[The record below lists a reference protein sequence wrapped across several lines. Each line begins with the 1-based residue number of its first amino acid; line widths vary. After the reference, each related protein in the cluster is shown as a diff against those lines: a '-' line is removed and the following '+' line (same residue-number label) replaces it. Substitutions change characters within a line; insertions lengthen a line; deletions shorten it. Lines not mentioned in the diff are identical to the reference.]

1 MTDANLRRGGRLALT
16 LALALYGA
24 SYARDPSEGG
34 LIDGVNLGIHET
46 GHLVFGPFGEF
57 IGFAGGTLM
66 QLIMPLVFMGYFLRR
81 RDRHAATVALWWVA
95 QNLWNISVYVADARA
110 EELPLVGG
118 GEHDWAYMLG
128 RLGWLARDTAI
139 ARGVYQTGILLF
151 GIATALGLL
160 FAFQSGAEPGE
171 GEAGDSPA
179 FDGGR
184 PSAASPRRP
193 GREAA

>member
-34 LIDGVNLGIHET
+34 LIDGLNLGIHET

-139 ARGVYQTGILLF
+139 ARGVYQWGIVLF
-151 GIATALGLL
+151 GIATALGVL
-160 FAFQSGAEPGE
+160 FAFQSGAAEPGE
-171 GEAGDSPA
+171 GEVGASS
-179 FDGGR
+179 
-184 PSAASPRRP
+184 SAAPGRADRS